1 VVKMNPGRK
10 QKVITMNEAISYI
23 GDGCFLAIGGFM
35 IHNHP
40 MAIIRELVKRRIKDL
55 KVLPTPPGGSVD
67 VDLLI
72 GSGCATSI
80 IASYIGGEWLEPV
93 MPNYRRKVERSEL
106 EILEYDEHTI
116 ICGLRASIQKLPCE
130 VTRSGIGTDLLKVNP
145 FLKVFNNP
153 ITGEPLVAV
162 PPIEPDVAILHAQRS
177 DPYGNI
183 QHAGSAFM
191 DILLASAS
199 KKVIVSVEEV
209 VSLDYIKKDPF
220 KTTIPCHLV
229 TAIVE
234 LPYGAHPCSSHGCY
248 TFDEDH
254 IRKYVQ
260 CARHPDHFQEYLNQ
274 YIYGIENL
282 YEYLEIIGGIK
293 RLSDLKLHHAIKQ

>member
-1 VVKMNPGRK
+1 MNKMSPERK
-10 QKVITMNEAISYI
+10 KKVTTINEAVSFIR
-23 GDGCFLAIGGFM
+23 DGSFLAIGGFM

-40 MAIIRELVKRRIKDL
+40 MAIIREIVKQGVKDL
-55 KVLPTPPGGSVD
+55 RALPTPPGGSID
-67 VDLLI
+67 IDLLI
-72 GSGCATSI
+72 GSGCVTSVL
-80 IASYIGGEWLEPV
+80 ASYIGGEWLEPV
-93 MPNYRRKVERSEL
+93 MPNYHHRAEKSEL
-106 EILEYDEHTI
+106 EIIEYDEHTI
-116 ICGLRASIQKLPCE
+116 ICGLRAAIRKLPCE
-130 VTRSGIGTDLLKVNP
+130 VTRAGIGTDLLKVNP

-153 ITGEPLVAV
+153 INGEPLVAV

-199 KKVIVSVEEV
+199 KKVIVSVEEIV
-209 VSLDYIKKDPF
+209 TLDYIKKNPF

-229 TAIVE
+229 TAVVE
-234 LPYGAHPCSSHGCY
+234 LPYGAHPCSSHGYY

-254 IRKYVQ
+254 IRKYLQ
-260 CARHPDHFQEYLNQ
+260 YARHPDRFQEYLDH
-274 YIYGIENL
+274 YIYGRENL

-293 RLSDLKLHHAIKQ
+293 RVCDLRLHQKMKQ